1 MVFWNQ
7 MTFFQCPLLSTAV
20 AREVS
25 DLMKNAIKNTMWLHQ
40 VAQTAGNQNELN
52 NTNTF
57 EQPLLQY

>member
-1 MVFWNQ
+1 MS
-7 MTFFQCPLLSTAV
+7 FFQCPLLSTAV

-52 NTNTF
+52 NTNNF
-57 EQPLLQY
+57 E